1 MGNPLLL
8 LAMVDA
14 IRRKLHRHPFDTD
27 SPFLRV
33 SPSTSLRILP
43 SILPRIPPPKMS
55 YAAFAP
61 ARACAYAY
69 AAPASPNAF
78 ALFASP
84 QSPRDTYHTYE
95 DARQVLRPSN
105 GRAAAPKAKTST
117 LKKLFGM

>member
-1 MGNPLLL
+1 MGNLLLL
-8 LAMVDA
+8 LAILDA
-14 IRRKLHRHPFDTD
+14 IRWKCAVHRHPFDTD

-61 ARACAYAY
+61 ARAYTY

-95 DARQVLRPSN
+95 DARLVLRPSN
-105 GRAAAPKAKTST
+105 GRVAAPKKTSA